1 MKNETKTQLLLKPAQ
16 PLAKKLAR
24 DAQREKCSQQTVV
37 NEILTSHYWCHCGKV
52 RTGENCPKCEG
63 EKNG

>member
-24 DAQREKCSQQTVV
+24 DAQRQSCSQQTVV
-37 NEILTSHYWCHCGKV
+37 NEILTSHYWCRICGKV
-52 RTGENCPKCEG
+52 RTGENCKTCKG
-63 EKNG
+63 ETQ